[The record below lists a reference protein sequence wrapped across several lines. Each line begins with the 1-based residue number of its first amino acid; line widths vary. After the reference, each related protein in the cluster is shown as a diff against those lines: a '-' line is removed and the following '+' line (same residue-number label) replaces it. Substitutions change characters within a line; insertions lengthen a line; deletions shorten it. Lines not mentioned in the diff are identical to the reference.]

1 ILCPEEIEELL
12 QNSDL
17 SDISDDGDDG
27 WPLIV
32 NEEDIDSSDSS
43 SDEDHS
49 TTQSSSNTSVTE
61 EINGKKKI
69 ERLVWKKKKM
79 TQKTSCFQDDV
90 SDVSEPLSPLASFF
104 EYLNEEFFEEVAAQ
118 TNLYSVQQSL
128 KSMNTNAKKII
139 RLVGLHVWMGT
150 LKFPQAKLYWSRNLS
165 LECFSEAMTR
175 DRFFT
180 LRQNLHFV
188 DNLAPHND
196 NDKLWK
202 VQPFLKA
209 IKEKCLSLP
218 HPKQISLDEQ
228 MIPFTG

>member
-1 ILCPEEIEELL
+1 
-12 QNSDL
+12 
-17 SDISDDGDDG
+17 
-27 WPLIV
+27 
-32 NEEDIDSSDSS
+32 
-43 SDEDHS
+43 
-49 TTQSSSNTSVTE
+49 
-61 EINGKKKI
+61 
-69 ERLVWKKKKM
+69 
-79 TQKTSCFQDDV
+79 
-90 SDVSEPLSPLASFF
+90 
-104 EYLNEEFFEEVAAQ
+104 
-118 TNLYSVQQSL
+118 
-128 KSMNTNAKKII
+128 MNTNAKEII

-188 DNLAPHND
+188 DNLSPHND

-218 HPKQISLDEQ
+218 RPKQISLDEQ
-228 MIPFTG
+228 MIPFTGRCSFRQYVPNKPNPVGLKNFVLSARDGLVLDFIIYDGKEVVYLQMICEIMD